1 MPPLARAYVRRID
14 KMNRAI
20 GRVTM
25 WGIFA
30 LIGVLFWS
38 VIAKTFFHPSLW
50 TLEVAQFLM
59 VAYYMLGG
67 PYSLQTGDHVRMDL
81 AYGRWSPRRRATVDC
96 VTILALIFYLGFL
109 FAGGVSSTAYALEYG
124 ERSYSAWRPYMWPIK
139 VLMCVAIFLMLLQ
152 AVAQLIR
159 DIAEAR
165 GTPLPPAVPPHP
177 PAEDTPGEASGDYS
191 R

>member
-1 MPPLARAYVRRID
+1 MPPIARAFVRRID
-14 KMNRAI
+14 VMNRVI
-20 GRVTM
+20 GRVAM

-67 PYSLQTGDHVRMDL
+67 PYSMQTGDHVRMDL
-81 AYGRWSPRRRATVDC
+81 AYGRWSPKTRALVDC
-96 VTILALIFYLGFL
+96 VTILFLIFYLGFL
-109 FAGGVSSTAYALEYG
+109 FAGGISSTIYAIEFG

-139 VLMCVAIFLMLLQ
+139 VTLCVGFALMLLQ
-152 AVAQLIR
+152 ALSALIK
-159 DIAEAR
+159 DIATIR
-165 GTPLPPAVPPHP
+165 G
-177 PAEDTPGEASGDYS
+177 EKI
-191 R
+191 